1 MQTRQLGARGP
12 EVSVVGLGT
21 NNFGWRIDVAA
32 SRRVIDAALE
42 EGITLLDTADVYGPL
57 RSEEYLGEV
66 IEGRRDRFVVL
77 TKFGHEIP
85 GSPEGVPRASREYL
99 RWAVEGSLRRL
110 RTDVIDVYMLH
121 RPDKV
126 TPLAETVDGLGELV
140 REGKIRYA
148 GISNADADQ
157 IDEAA
162 EAAKAGDVPLVCV
175 ESRYSLVRRDAEDDI
190 VPACER
196 HGLGLLPY
204 YPLESGLLTGKY
216 RRGAEFPEGS
226 RFASGSPIWP
236 VDRWLSDDVF
246 DRVEA
251 LEAVASERTVELL
264 DLALGGLAAMPAV
277 ASVIAGAT
285 TPEQVHANARAGQWQ
300 PSADDL
306 AALRAAAV

>member
-1 MQTRQLGARGP
+1 MQTRRLGADGP

-21 NNFGWRIDVAA
+21 NNFGWRIDVAQ
-32 SRRVIDAALE
+32 SRRVVDAALE

-57 RSEEYLGEV
+57 TSEEYLGEV
-66 IEGRRDRFVVL
+66 LEGRRDRFVLL

-85 GSPEGVPRASREYL
+85 GSPEGVPRGSREYL

-121 RPDKV
+121 RPQEG
-126 TPLAETVDGLGELV
+126 TPVGETVTALGELA
-140 REGKIRYA
+140 REGKIRYV
-148 GISNADADQ
+148 GISNVTAGQ

-162 EAAKAGDVPLVCV
+162 AAAKAGDVPLVCV
-175 ESRYSLVRRDAEDDI
+175 ESRYSLVRRDAEADVI
-190 VPACER
+190 PACER

-216 RRGAEFPEGS
+216 RRGGDFPEGS

-236 VDRWLSDDVF
+236 ADRWLSDDLF

-251 LEAVASERTVELL
+251 LEGIASERGVQLL
-264 DLALGGLAAMPAV
+264 DLALGGLAGMPAV
-277 ASVIAGAT
+277 GSVIAGAT
-285 TPEQVHANARAGQWQ
+285 TPGQVHANARAGQWR

-306 AALRAAAV
+306 AALRAAA